1 MKGFPH
7 LCPTATWRRQTGGT
21 QHDQQGDQA
30 PRWESIDVAR
40 VRCDR
45 AGLLENDGDERE
57 TRPTTRGRGGT
68 HCHWPLLSRGTR
80 ATATPRGHGRR
91 QSALCREIGT
101 CTPRPR
107 AQAGQSHTHLTS
119 ITSKTR
125 EIWDSGPSGIL
136 DRSCGKKI
144 ITIPSE
150 SRFHVTR
157 ISYRYRKGI
166 IRYHIVYS
174 RVATRAHASASRS
187 SSCK

>member
-40 VRCDR
+40 VWCDR

-68 HCHWPLLSRGTR
+68 HCHWPL
-80 ATATPRGHGRR
+80 HG
-91 QSALCREIGT
+91 AREPQ
-101 CTPRPR
+101 PRPGGTADGR
-107 AQAGQSHTHLTS
+107 APYVGRLGGARHGPAHRLGSHTHIS
-119 ITSKTR
+119 HRSHR
-125 EIWDSGPSGIL
+125 RHERSCASGIL

-174 RVATRAHASASRS
+174 RVATRQRVAQALL
-187 SSCK
+187 